1 MGSNPQVALAADKA
15 RLKALHRKP
24 RVYAKRATL
33 AADSTQRQSDRKHAP
48 PTVRLLDK
56 AEIRQITGVSFTTIW
71 KWMRKNHF
79 PRCYAIGHGEKTKS
93 VWRSDDI
100 DRWIDGLKVRKLK
113 GHPPPDQTIK
123 EPEPA

>member
-1 MGSNPQVALAADKA
+1 MGSNPQVVVAADKA

-24 RVYAKRATL
+24 RVSAKLVTL
-33 AADSTQRQSDRKHAP
+33 AADSTQRSDRKRAP
-48 PTVRLLDK
+48 PAIRLLDK
-56 AEIRQITGVSFTTIW
+56 VEIRQITGVSFTTIW
-71 KWMRKNHF
+71 KWMRAGHF

-113 GHPPPDQTIK
+113 GHPPSDQTIK